1 MDEGIDG
8 GQGEVLVICFPIW
21 LGFLHY
27 SSPMVQTSRTHQE
40 NRVPLL
46 NMFNFKDDT
55 DFVFKPEVYVYST
68 KTLHVWNSNLTKN
81 KVGGLI
87 INVSIKTS
95 NTFIN
100 IQSLKEQ

>member
-1 MDEGIDG
+1 M
-8 GQGEVLVICFPIW
+8 VRFPA
-21 LGFLHY
+21 LLLSHGPNKQDPPRKH
-27 SSPMVQTSRTHQE
+27 
-40 NRVPLL
+40 RVPLL

-68 KTLHVWNSNLTKN
+68 KALHVWNSNLTKN
-81 KVGGLI
+81 KVERLI